1 MPKKTR
7 KTTPSTRKKKATP
20 QRRRRAVPDESSE
33 VVLTPEGVRQVES
46 ELDHLRSVVR
56 KEALDRVRE
65 AMHFGEPMENAELE
79 AAKARQAA
87 IDARIQELQRLLK
100 NARIVKAAAADGRVH
115 VGTTVRVKDTG
126 SGDEFEY
133 RIVGAMEADPA
144 SQRISNQ
151 SPVGQ
156 ALIGRKPGD
165 KVVVTTP
172 VGSMELIIVSV
183 E

>member
-87 IDARIQELQRLLK
+87 IDARIQEL
-100 NARIVKAAAADGRVH
+100 
-115 VGTTVRVKDTG
+115 
-126 SGDEFEY
+126 
-133 RIVGAMEADPA
+133 
-144 SQRISNQ
+144 
-151 SPVGQ
+151 
-156 ALIGRKPGD
+156 
-165 KVVVTTP
+165 
-172 VGSMELIIVSV
+172 
-183 E
+183 